1 MVDYKMI
8 INSVRTHMKF
18 CKAKEQK
25 PYQTSWDNLEGSHLT
40 DRHFCLTTNN
50 SSWKRTLLTYLKS
63 MAGCLNRASCSLTGY
78 SLRMVVILSLCCLR
92 PILGDIRVTASRN
105 GNTEWTNL
113 TAVLKS
119 NSSWVTKRKSL
130 CTFKPKSLLRLSR
143 WNCFLYIKIILSLL
157 RIPLKFWRAVI

>member
-1 MVDYKMI
+1 
-8 INSVRTHMKF
+8 
-18 CKAKEQK
+18 
-25 PYQTSWDNLEGSHLT
+25 
-40 DRHFCLTTNN
+40 
-50 SSWKRTLLTYLKS
+50 
-63 MAGCLNRASCSLTGY
+63 MAGCLNRASCSLTDY
-78 SLRMVVILSLCCLR
+78 SLRMVMILSLCCLR

-157 RIPLKFWRAVI
+157 RMPLKSWRAVIEKNHFSKFAVEQHQFQRLWFQELCWGHILRLGSMSHLKDPKSLYKIWSVWRNCLL